1 MDRNSKKWS
10 VLGFDRNLQA
20 EEWIA
25 DMEDRGLASYSVVG
39 ESIFVVGGQNYST
52 NVIEFLVRERL
63 WRKRTSLA
71 VGRGKHAAAVVKFN
85 AAAADEEGGEKA
97 LISIVGGT
105 NDSTSLSS
113 CEVYDVSQDRW
124 YKLPDLP
131 ERRGGPAAASL
142 PGDSRVFVFGG
153 CNGSRWLDSVVCCQL
168 RADWRE
174 KAAIASSTDFWQS
187 VARMRTAR
195 RGLAATHFRGKILVA
210 GGWNEQGALSIVEL
224 FSPPDAACPRG
235 QWTELAA
242 MREPRWYF
250 TLLTSADA
258 VFALGNSCFFAL
270 QLRTR
275 ASSTSCSYFSVT
287 FGVFFCTMALEF
299 EVVCLLSTLLILC
312 SLFFSI
318 F

>member
-258 VFALGNSCFFAL
+258 VFALGSSSGSENTVEVFTAPKGSLGFGNGLISWTWLSRHPVETLSRIAGA
-270 QLRTR
+270 
-275 ASSTSCSYFSVT
+275 ASIR
-287 FGVFFCTMALEF
+287 M
-299 EVVCLLSTLLILC
+299 
-312 SLFFSI
+312 
-318 F
+318 